1 MKIKKNSKLLKE
13 LLKTL
18 SIILENKYT
27 ELKVEF
33 DNLALPSIL
42 INHLYQYGGMLEVS
56 KMYKQHYKQALKIKN
71 KQDIINETLVNI
83 GVMLKWK

>member
-1 MKIKKNSKLLKE
+1 MKDNKLLKE

-33 DNLALPSIL
+33 DNLALPDIL

-56 KMYKQHYKQALKIKN
+56 KMYKQRYEQALTIKN

-83 GVMLKWK
+83 GVILKWK